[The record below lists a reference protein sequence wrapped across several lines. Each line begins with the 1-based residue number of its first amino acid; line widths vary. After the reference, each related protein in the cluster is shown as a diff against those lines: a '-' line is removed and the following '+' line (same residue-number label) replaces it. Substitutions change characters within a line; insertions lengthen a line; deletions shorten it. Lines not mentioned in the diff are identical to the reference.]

1 MRVLIYH
8 VSRLLAKALFAP
20 FIKVHVWRPESEP
33 RKGVWI
39 LASNHISHFD
49 PPILA
54 VAVRR
59 KIDWLSMIELFQEP
73 LVAAWFHGIDAIPVD
88 RARLDRRSVRVAL
101 TRLKAGHAIGLFP
114 EGGIRSGARSVLEG
128 APLRPGVAGLSQMT
142 GAAVIPCVILG
153 SDRCYDARRLWRPG
167 RRIPIWIGF
176 GEPLHSPAE
185 MDRAAARVAL
195 ETNIAEA
202 MRQLSLDM
210 RRHFRLTEDDLPQ
223 TANRRRGAEF
233 PTVPTVPSQGA
244 N

>member
-1 MRVLIYH
+1 MSNFFYYFCRELFLLPLRPFSRARYDGMELVPKTGPALLI
-8 VSRLLAKALFAP
+8 
-20 FIKVHVWRPESEP
+20 
-33 RKGVWI
+33 
-39 LASNHISHFD
+39 SNHISHFD

-185 MDRAAARVAL
+185 MDRAAARAAL